1 MLNFAQALELAETW
15 VRVTTRNEAVVVK
28 ELTLK
33 RAYGWVFFYQTRAF
47 LASRDFRYA
56 AFGNAPI
63 LVNRISQ
70 EIRITGTA
78 LPIESYL
85 AAYEAEMPPMW
96 LQHELPKEP

>member
-1 MLNFAQALELAETW
+1 MLTFAQAFELADTW

-56 AFGNAPI
+56 ACGNAPI
-63 LVNRISQ
+63 LVNRISK
-70 EIRITGTA
+70 EIRITGTG

-85 AAYEAEMPPMW
+85 AAHEAEMPPMW
-96 LQHELPKEP
+96 LQLELPKEP